1 MSLDDDIVKDVYQVK
16 AELSGINLI
25 LERVEESLRRL
36 ADVSQNVSE
45 MIAVQENRLSTQEKI
60 IQHLITIMETRQKEF
75 QASEKNIE
83 QQIEKLETE
92 IYKELET
99 NHKELIKQLIE
110 HREETNA
117 QFNSIQSKF
126 ANMEKFVWV
135 ISGGAAVV
143 GFILS
148 KIINWSKIFG

>member
-83 QQIEKLETE
+83 QKIEKLENE

>member
-1 MSLDDDIVKDVYQVK
+1 MANDDDLIKDVYQVK

-83 QQIEKLETE
+83 QKIEKLENE

>member
-1 MSLDDDIVKDVYQVK
+1 MANDDDLIKDVYQVK

-75 QASEKNIE
+75 QVSEKNIE
-83 QQIEKLETE
+83 QKIEKLENE